1 MQRPPK
7 GTPEVSPVGFEFD
20 GMYFWMG
27 SHNQEIFPKT
37 RRYRNITSGN
47 ARVSIVIDDMAS
59 VNPWRP
65 RGIKVSGKAE
75 VMKHN
80 GIFGEGR
87 YFRIKPA
94 VSVSWGIEPA
104 KGDSWSSIKRW
115 N

>member
-1 MQRPPK
+1 
-7 GTPEVSPVGFEFD
+7 VGFEFD

-47 ARVSIVIDDMAS
+47 ARVSIVIDDVAS

-75 VMKHN
+75 VTKHN
-80 GIFGEGR
+80 GIFE
-87 YFRIKPA
+87 
-94 VSVSWGIEPA
+94 VLSDQTCGICQL
-104 KGDSWSSIKRW
+104 GDRAG
-115 N
+115 